1 MPNILRYELLNLGDT
16 SLTVAHLLAA
26 ALVLLVAWV
35 TLRVLRLALMRRW
48 GRDDHG
54 RARSLAVHQL
64 TSYALWT
71 AAILVALEAIGL
83 HVTFL
88 LAGSA
93 ALLVGVGLGIQQT
106 FNDILSGIII
116 LVEGTIKVGD
126 VMEVDGLVGRVTQI
140 NLRTTKVLSRD
151 AILILVPNHKFINE
165 NVVNWSHS
173 DMVTRFRITVGVA
186 YGSDVR
192 QVQQLIHACA
202 VAHPDVLGDEPES
215 PVVVRLADFG
225 DSSLDL
231 ELLFYST
238 NIFRIETTK
247 SEIRFAILD
256 TFKQYGISIPFPQR
270 DVHMIVPPSQR

>member
-1 MPNILRYELLNLGDT
+1 MNNFLRYELLNFGDT

-26 ALVLLVAWV
+26 AVVLLVAWV
-35 TLRVLRLALMRRW
+35 VLRMLRLALMRRW

-54 RARSLAVHQL
+54 RTRSLAVHQL

-71 AAILVALEAIGL
+71 AAILMALEVMGL

-186 YGSDVR
+186 YGSDAR

-202 VAHPDVLGDEPES
+202 VAHQDVISDKPEN
-215 PVVVRLADFG
+215 PVVVRLVGFG

-238 NIFRIETTK
+238 NIFRIESTK

-256 TFKQYGISIPFPQR
+256 TFKQHGISIPFPQR
-270 DVHMIVPPSQR
+270 DVHMIAPPSPA